1 MAKVWKAEDFAK
13 AKKVDMEKLEADR
26 KKKATA
32 TRNKR
37 IKEDSEKEGYMKPS
51 GSMSK

>member
-13 AKKVDMEKLEADR
+13 AKNVDMEKLEAKR
-26 KKKATA
+26 KTKATNA
-32 TRNKR
+32 RNKR
-37 IKEDSEKEGYMKPS
+37 IKEDSEKEGFMKPS